1 MTESA
6 AAGAAAL
13 PDGRARGSTIATAIR
28 TTMERAISAVRI
40 VSAIYCIAIY
50 ARHSTEVPRPVLGW
64 AVMAA
69 IALWTAFAV
78 WVQLIRR
85 TRRPSGAAADPA
97 WAAAPERGR
106 LSWLSVHGG
115 RFALLDVIVVLIL
128 TLATILVQSPAQR
141 AGEIP
146 TLTTVWA
153 VCPALTAG
161 ARRGV
166 IAGLAAAT
174 VQGLGSII
182 VRDGAD
188 ATTFSNIIMLMLAG
202 AATGYLAQLAS
213 RAEAEAVAAAA
224 AAAAERAAVSER
236 ERLARD
242 IHDGVLQVLSLV
254 HRRGLELG
262 GEAAELGRLAGEQ
275 ETILRGLVSRPAP
288 ELGQEETDLALAC
301 GSLRARGVTVSVP
314 AHPVLVDP
322 AVAGALLAAARAALD
337 NVAKHAGP
345 SAQAWVLLEDDG
357 DSLVLSIRDDG
368 VGVTA
373 DRLDEA
379 AGEYRMGVAQSIVA
393 RVAELG
399 GSAAVGPA
407 IGGGTEVEMTIP
419 AALARRG

>member
-1 MTESA
+1 MTGWQTPAFAQVEA
-6 AAGAAAL
+6 R
-13 PDGRARGSTIATAIR
+13 PRGSAIASAIR

-40 VSAIYCIAIY
+40 VSAIYCIAVY
-50 ARHSTEVPRPVLGW
+50 ARHSTEVPRPELGW
-64 AVMAA
+64 AVMGA
-69 IALWTAFAV
+69 IAVWTAFAV

-85 TRRPSGAAADPA
+85 VRRPVGAAG
-97 WAAAPERGR
+97 APGTSGREGR
-106 LSWLSVHGG
+106 LSWFSVHGG
-115 RFALLDVIVVLIL
+115 RFALLDVIVVLVL
-128 TLATILVQSPAQR
+128 TLATIAVQSQAQR
-141 AGEIP
+141 MGEIP

-166 IAGLAAAT
+166 LAGLAAAT
-174 VQGLGSII
+174 VQGLCSII
-182 VRDGAD
+182 VRGGAD

-202 AATGYLAQLAS
+202 TATGYLAQLAS
-213 RAEAEAVAAAA
+213 QAEAEAV

-288 ELGQEETDLALAC
+288 ELGQDERERDLAMEC
-301 GSLRARGVTVSVP
+301 GSLRASGITVSVP
-314 AHPVLVDP
+314 AHPVLVDA
-322 AVAGALLAAARAALD
+322 AVSGALLAAARAALD

-345 SAQAWVLLEDDG
+345 SARAWVLLEDDG
-357 DSLVLSIRDDG
+357 DALVLSIRDDG
-368 VGVTA
+368 VGVA
-373 DRLDEA
+373 DGRLQEA

-399 GSAAVGPA
+399 GTATVGPA

-419 AALARRG
+419 AALARRP

>member
-1 MTESA
+1 MTA
-6 AAGAAAL
+6 AE
-13 PDGRARGSTIATAIR
+13 DRARGSTIATAIR

-40 VSAIYCIAIY
+40 VSAVYCMAVY
-50 ARHSTEVPRPVLGW
+50 ARHSADVVRPALGW
-64 AVMAA
+64 AVMGA
-69 IALWTAFAV
+69 IAVWTAFAV

-85 TRRPSGAAADPA
+85 ARLSGAAPPA
-97 WAAAPERGR
+97 RRGR

-115 RFALLDVIVVLIL
+115 RFALVDVVVVLVL
-128 TLATILVQSPAQR
+128 TLATIAVQSPAQR
-141 AGEIP
+141 AGQIQ

-166 IAGLAAAT
+166 LAGLAAAAA
-174 VQGLGSII
+174 QSLCSII

-188 ATTFSNIIMLMLAG
+188 AATFSNIIMLMIAG
-202 AATGYLAQLAS
+202 SATGYLAQLAS
-213 RAEAEAVAAAA
+213 RAEADAVAYAAAA
-224 AAAAERAAVSER
+224 AAQRAAVIER

-262 GEAAELGRLAGEQ
+262 GEAAELARLAGEQ
-275 ETILRGLVSRPAP
+275 ETILRGLVARPAP
-288 ELGQEETDLALAC
+288 EPGQEERDLAREC
-301 GSLRARGVTVSVP
+301 GALRARGATVSVP

-322 AVAGALLAAARAALD
+322 AVCHALLAAARAALD
-337 NVAKHAGP
+337 NVDRHAGP
-345 SAQAWVLLEDDG
+345 DARAWVLLEDDG

-373 DRLDEA
+373 QRLREA
-379 AGEYRMGVAQSIVA
+379 AGEYRMGVARSIVA

-399 GSAAVGPA
+399 GSATVGPA
-407 IGGGTEVEMTIP
+407 VGGGTEVEMTIP